1 MAVKVGDISVYLGP
15 HIQGE
20 GDALLPPL
28 VDFIDKSKKKQK
40 LMIAVQEIENEE
52 IVRAII
58 RAKRRGVSIK
68 VVIEQDYLVSDRIPD
83 DPFQAGG
90 TNERNRYF
98 YNAILRSCIDVKSDY
113 NVDIFHQKFMILG
126 NSVLTGS
133 TNFTDTG
140 VNKNLNHVVVI
151 NSAEVANAYKREYR
165 EIKKGQFGKNSVDR
179 EEKPRE
185 ATVSG
190 LRVKPLFAPDHGPEM
205 EIMKQILKAKNRI
218 DFAIF
223 TFAQSSGIDDALIA
237 ARQKGIKVTGV
248 MDNRQANQKWAASH
262 SLKQAGIELK
272 LAGGKKGVGKLHHK
286 LMVIDDS
293 LTIFGSFN
301 YTGPAN
307 KTNDENILI
316 IGDLDATKASEKNKQ
331 EKIAL
336 ACRQEIDRI
345 ARDFGIGF

>member
-1 MAVKVGDISVYLGP
+1 MAIKVGDISVYLGP
-15 HIQGE
+15 QEQG
-20 GDALLPPL
+20 GADSLLPPL
-28 VDFIDKSKKKQK
+28 VEFIDNSKKKQK

-52 IVRAII
+52 IVHAII

-68 VVIEQDYLVSDRIPD
+68 VVIEQDYLLSDKIPD
-83 DPFQAGG
+83 DPFLPGG
-90 TNERNRYF
+90 TNERNRYY

-113 NVDIFHQKFMILG
+113 NVKIFHQKFMVLG

-140 VNKNLNHVVVI
+140 VSKNLNHVVVI
-151 NSAEVANAYKREYR
+151 NSAEVANAYKHEFG
-165 EIKKGQFGKNSVDR
+165 EIKKGRFGKNSVDR

-185 ATVSG
+185 ARVSG

-223 TFAQSSGIDDALIA
+223 TFAQSSGIDDALIT
-237 ARQKGIKVTGV
+237 AREKGVQIIGV
-248 MDNRQANQKWAASH
+248 MDRRQANQKWAARH
-262 SLKQAGIELK
+262 SLTQAGINLK
-272 LAGGKKGVGKLHHK
+272 LAGGTNGLGKLHHK

-316 IGDLDATKASEKNKQ
+316 VGDLDATKAAEKNKQ
-331 EKIAL
+331 SKIAMK
-336 ACRQEIDRI
+336 CREEIERI
-345 ARDFGIGF
+345 AHQFGTDV